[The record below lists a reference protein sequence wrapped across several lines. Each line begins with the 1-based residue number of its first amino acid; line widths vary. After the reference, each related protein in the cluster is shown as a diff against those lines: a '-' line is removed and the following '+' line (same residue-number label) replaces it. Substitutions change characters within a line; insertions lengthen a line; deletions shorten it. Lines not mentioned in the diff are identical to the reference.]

1 MQQIEILW
9 HKKTKSKQEPQQL
22 GNRDEISSREENR
35 NADLSCCRPKL
46 AGARAQVSR
55 RAPEEP
61 QQGEYLERES
71 FCRRAE
77 GKPKGK
83 ALSWHSDQEEQGKRA
98 VLAVTEELGSKTTA
112 GEQKS

>member
-22 GNRDEISSREENR
+22 GNRDEISSSGKKSKRGSEL
-35 NADLSCCRPKL
+35 LSTEARGRPS
-46 AGARAQVSR
+46 AGLTARSR
-55 RAPEEP
+55 RT
-61 QQGEYLERES
+61 YLERES